1 MSNSAE
7 EYTDDATLEE
17 VLMVSGNSVLALR
30 SVSDNV

>member
-17 VLMVSGNSVLALR
+17 FLMVSGDGVLALR